1 MEKLLD
7 VLVNAPV
14 ISITASIIAV
24 ITALMENHGNG
35 NSTRHNIVIAILAF
49 SIAGIIVEYLPEQN
63 IFISTFIG
71 LMSGMIVD
79 DLFDKASSK
88 MPDFIDKTLDIVLS
102 GIKKTLAKIF
112 GVNK

>member
-71 LMSGMIVD
+71 LMSGMVVD
-79 DLFDKASSK
+79 DLFDKA
-88 MPDFIDKTLDIVLS
+88 LRVLKAY
-102 GIKKTLAKIF
+102 GPKATRERKPKEAEEATAQQ
-112 GVNK
+112 